1 MWLQHTDR
9 NFIRAMTVGEELKLA
24 GLLAAHLQVQK
35 PNMTITVYLVY
46 DPRVYHIGYKFSE
59 ILIDIKVKKN
69 RYSVGPVGRS
79 KFQTRTKYAL

>member
-1 MWLQHTDR
+1 
-9 NFIRAMTVGEELKLA
+9 MTVGEELKLA
-24 GLLAAHLQVQK
+24 GLLAAHFQVQK

-46 DPRVYHIGYKFSE
+46 DPSFYQIGYKSSE

-79 KFQTRTKYAL
+79 KFQARTKYAL